1 MSLEGELRS
10 WLLQSMREALIISP
24 RFTDYKI
31 SQIPFA
37 DFSPVS
43 FALDQKVEDMV
54 SARIQSQQ
62 GGGDMEGQDMGLGGG
77 LGMSPS
83 KIGSMIK
90 NPMGMAQARLFAAG
104 AAPVL
109 IAMMIK
115 PVTEAIIAELTR
127 PGGLLD
133 TRFKRDI
140 PNEIAFYLSREQQQR
155 SRIGDRQVIIQT
167 APGFSNRGGFGH
179 DSILRRISEN
189 RGDAYRTSGIGLT
202 DKAYG
207 VIP

>member
-10 WLLQSMREALIISP
+10 WILQSLREALIISP

-54 SARIQSQQ
+54 SSRIQSQQ
-62 GGGDMEGQDMGLGGG
+62 GGGMERQNVDLGGG
-77 LGMSPS
+77 LGMSPGQ
-83 KIGSMIK
+83 IGSAIK

-109 IAMMIK
+109 IGMMIK

-127 PGGLLD
+127 PGGWLD

-140 PNEIAFYLSREQQQR
+140 PGEIAFYLSRQQQQA

-179 DSILRRISEN
+179 DSIIRRIAEN
-189 RGDAYRTSGIGLT
+189 RGDDYRTSGIGLT

-207 VIP
+207 VTP